1 MIGSLDHRTIF
12 VRLVLVNLVPDLC
25 TSLSPAK
32 LPPKLEAW
40 VPVDPDLSPINDLQ
54 IETVNGL
61 LRLLSRRI
69 LNEAEPARRLLDL
82 VEAHDKVYHLAALAE
97 KLKQLSLVSVEREV
111 AHVEGRRYP

>member
-1 MIGSLDHRTIF
+1 MIGSFDNGTIF
-12 VRLVLVNLVPDLC
+12 VRLVLVNLVSDLC
-25 TSLSPAK
+25 ASLSSAK

-69 LNEAEPARRLLDL
+69 LNEAEPARSLLDL
-82 VEAHDKVYHLAALAE
+82 VQTHDKIYHLAALAE
-97 KLKQLSLVSVEREV
+97 KLKQLSLVSVERKV
-111 AHVEGRRYP
+111 AHIEGRRYP